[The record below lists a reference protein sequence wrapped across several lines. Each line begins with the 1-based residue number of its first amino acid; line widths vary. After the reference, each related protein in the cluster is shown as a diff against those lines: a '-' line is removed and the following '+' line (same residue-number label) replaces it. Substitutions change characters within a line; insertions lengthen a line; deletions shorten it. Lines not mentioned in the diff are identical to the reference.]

1 MRPTDTP
8 AFRGA
13 CLPDT
18 ARRVGSGCRQVGLS
32 AASYAFLMAMVVHN
46 FEKPDRFVA
55 GTVGQPGQRTF
66 FLQAKDGPR
75 VTSVAL
81 EKQQVAVLAER
92 LDLLLDEAL
101 RRSGGD
107 AAIPAVAPAG
117 VGDGRPLDQ
126 PIVEEFRVGTITLS
140 WDAEERNVVI
150 ELFPV
155 TDEPIT
161 ESSDDDETTDA
172 DVDVEIEASEVV
184 VVKLDAAYARSFV
197 RRAQSVVNAGRPP
210 CQFCGNPLD
219 PEGHLCP
226 RANGFK
232 RIVN

>member
-1 MRPTDTP
+1 MSI
-8 AFRGA
+8 
-13 CLPDT
+13 L
-18 ARRVGSGCRQVGLS
+18 
-32 AASYAFLMAMVVHN
+32 VHN
-46 FEKPDRFVA
+46 FEKPDRFVV
-55 GTVGQPGQRTF
+55 GTVGEPGQRTF

-81 EKQQVAVLAER
+81 EKQQVAILAER
-92 LDLLLDEAL
+92 IDLLLDEAL

-107 AAIPAVAPAG
+107 AAIPAVAPTG

-140 WDAEERNVVI
+140 WDAEDGSVVI

-155 TDEPIT
+155 SDEPAT
-161 ESSDDDETTDA
+161 ESFDEETAEAEEPVQVEA
-172 DVDVEIEASEVV
+172 DEMV
-184 VVKLDAAYARSFV
+184 VVKLDPGYARSFV
-197 RRAQSVVNAGRPP
+197 RRAQSVVSAGRPP

-219 PEGHLCP
+219 PDGHLCP

-232 RIVN
+232 RIAH

>member
-1 MRPTDTP
+1 MSI
-8 AFRGA
+8 
-13 CLPDT
+13 L
-18 ARRVGSGCRQVGLS
+18 
-32 AASYAFLMAMVVHN
+32 VHN
-46 FEKPDRFVA
+46 FEKPDRFVV
-55 GTVGQPGQRTF
+55 GTVGSPGQRTF

-81 EKQQVAVLAER
+81 EKQQVAILAER
-92 LDLLLDEAL
+92 IDLLLDEAL

-140 WDAEERNVVI
+140 WDSEDGSVVI

-155 TDEPIT
+155 TE
-161 ESSDDDETTDA
+161 ESGDSTDDEAADDA
-172 DVDVEIEASEVV
+172 EAPIEVEADEMV
-184 VVKLDAAYARSFV
+184 VVKLDPAYARSFV
-197 RRAQSVVNAGRPP
+197 RRAQSVVSAGRPP

-232 RIVN
+232 RIAN